1 MKTILKTILK
11 TTIQTLFGL
20 ALGAFFV
27 LMLVEWAAGC
37 GESYVDSKGI
47 THVNECVFINKL
59 QGVSKP

>member
-1 MKTILKTILK
+1 MMKR
-11 TTIQTLFGL
+11 LFVWLAQALAGL
-20 ALGAFFV
+20 VLIAFFC

>member
-11 TTIQTLFGL
+11 TIAQTLFGL
-20 ALGAFFV
+20 ALGAFFC

-47 THVNECVFINKL
+47 THVNECVFINKP
-59 QGVSKP
+59 Q